1 MKLSKVYIVLIFLS
15 FIFSSCKSK
24 NDSPFTAKPVA
35 MEIGKIKVV
44 VDPNVEMMMILGRL
58 AGTSSLEANPL
69 AFSYMKE
76 LGDYFNEYKY
86 EDAVN
91 MGCI

>member
-15 FIFSSCKSK
+15 LIFSSCKSK

-44 VDPNVEMMMILGRL
+44 VDPNVEMMMILFR
-58 AGTSSLEANPL
+58 N
-69 AFSYMKE
+69 
-76 LGDYFNEYKY
+76 
-86 EDAVN
+86 
-91 MGCI
+91 